1 MSSDTI
7 SSLPSSSPI
16 QPEIQPQI
24 TLSTQQ
30 LDLDELNR
38 RFETAHPLEI
48 LSWCIA
54 NLPQGLVQTSSFG
67 VDGMVIM
74 DMLHRQLNH
83 PAPILFLDR

>member
-30 LDLDELNR
+30 LDLDEFNR

-48 LSWCIA
+48 LVV
-54 NLPQGLVQTSSFG
+54 P
-67 VDGMVIM
+67 
-74 DMLHRQLNH
+74 
-83 PAPILFLDR
+83 